1 MSELGQATKF
11 TALQNSKSE
20 SEILKKQQEA
30 LFGNSESEES
40 IAQNGDIFELK
51 AAEKQIKNPST
62 TNTDVEEEQY
72 FKILDKAEAK
82 MRAQLSSQSTMFDK

>member
-1 MSELGQATKF
+1 MNELGQATKF

-30 LFGNSESEES
+30 LFGNSESDES
-40 IAQNGDIFELK
+40 IAQNSSGDIFELK

-62 TNTDVEEEQY
+62 TNTDAEEE
-72 FKILDKAEAK
+72 
-82 MRAQLSSQSTMFDK
+82 

>member
-40 IAQNGDIFELK
+40 TA
-51 AAEKQIKNPST
+51 
-62 TNTDVEEEQY
+62 
-72 FKILDKAEAK
+72 
-82 MRAQLSSQSTMFDK
+82 